1 MNSSLSFEDQLTYDP
16 AFRKQLAKD
25 SHLWYFHLYHSG
37 YIRYETAEFQKEIFR
52 LTEQEE
58 VKVSVICAFRGSAKS
73 TIVGLSYPL
82 WAIIGRQQKKFVLL
96 VSQTQY
102 QARLNLKNIKQEIES
117 NELLSRDLLPIQE
130 EIDEWGAT
138 SIVIPRFNARISIA
152 STEQSIR
159 GIRHGAHRPDLI
171 ICDDVEDLMSTKTKE
186 GRDKTYAWFTSEV
199 LPIGD
204 VGTKIMVIGNLLH
217 EDSLVMRLKE
227 NIQDGD
233 LDGLYREYPLLDSQG
248 KTIWPTKFKTPLD
261 IEKLKKSVASES
273 AWHRE
278 YLLHII
284 STSERIVHPE
294 WIHYYRELPKDKNN
308 HRFSATGIDLA
319 ISKEKTADY
328 TAMVSAHV
336 YSYDEEMRI
345 YILPNPINH
354 RLNFPETIEMA
365 KQLSKAVGDGHS
377 TNIIIEEVG
386 YQKALIDDLQK
397 QGYPAEGIKAHGQ
410 DKSARLS
417 LTTHLLQSGQIVFP
431 EKGCETLIQQL
442 TGFGKEKHDDLADAF
457 AYLILWIIENNTSE
471 PQVIIANM
479 NPIFSMNMFGEH
491 SKRITLDTIF

>member
-1 MNSSLSFEDQLTYDP
+1 MNTSFADQLSDA
-16 AFRKQLAKD
+16 AFRKQVVKE
-25 SHLWYFHLYHSG
+25 SHVWYFHLYHSG
-37 YIRYETAEFQKEIFR
+37 YISYPTAEFQKEIFT
-52 LTEQEE
+52 LTENEQI
-58 VKVSVICAFRGSAKS
+58 KVCVICAFRGSAKS
-73 TIVGLSYPL
+73 TIIGLSYPL
-82 WAIIGRQQKKFVLL
+82 WAIIGRQQKKFILL

-117 NELLSRDLLPIQE
+117 NELLGRDLLPIQE

-186 GRDKTYAWFTSEV
+186 GRDKTYNWFTSEV

-204 VGTKIMVIGNLLH
+204 LNTKIMVIGNLLH

-227 NIQDGD
+227 NIQSGT
-233 LDGLYREYPLLDSQG
+233 LGGIYKEYPLLKSDG
-248 KTIWPTKFKTPLD
+248 TPIWPEKFKNHHD
-261 IEKLKKSVASES
+261 IEKLKKSVASEA

-294 WIHYYRELPKDKNN
+294 WIHYYPQLPKDNNN
-308 HRFSATGIDLA
+308 HRFSATGVDLA
-319 ISKEKTADY
+319 ISRESNADY

-336 YSYDEEMRI
+336 HGYEENMRI

-354 RLNFPETIEMA
+354 RLTFPETVDMA
-365 KQLSKAVGDGHS
+365 KSVSKTVGGGHA
-377 TNIIIEEVG
+377 TNLIIEEVG
-386 YQKALIDDLQK
+386 YQKALIDDLK
-397 QGYPAEGIKAHGQ
+397 MQGYPAEGIKAHGQ
-410 DKSARLS
+410 DKTARLA
-417 LTTHLLQSGQIVFP
+417 LTTHLLQSGQILFP
-431 EKGCETLIQQL
+431 EKGCEALIQQL
-442 TGFGKEKHDDLADAF
+442 IGFGREKHDDLADAF
-457 AYLILWIIENNTSE
+457 AYLILWIIENNKPE
-471 PQVIIANM
+471 PGIIIIETNS
-479 NPIFSMNMFGEH
+479 IFDWNGFGGYKPL
-491 SKRITLDTIF
+491 SLNTAF